1 MEEFHYKK
9 FSGLNDDVVSLRTTV
24 FMQEQGF
31 KNEFDETDKTCVHV
45 VLYDGD
51 KPIATCRYFHE
62 GTIDHIGRVAV
73 LKAYR
78 GQNLGHNMMQR
89 AEAEIKKDGGHSIE
103 LSAQLRV
110 KDFYKKLGYQEEG
123 NVYLD
128 EYCEHITMV
137 KTI

>member
-62 GTIDHIGRVAV
+62 GTIYHIGRVAV

-78 GQNLGHNMMQR
+78 GQNLGHKMMQR